1 MYLAWKEIRYAKLRY
16 SLIIGI
22 MVLVAYVVLMLSGLA
37 NGLSDGHKKAVADW
51 GAQTIVLSED
61 SNKVASASILTR
73 GDLSRVEAK
82 EKAAVGLLLLQ
93 SPIKEKPKRPISPSL
108 VLRPINSLSQK

>member
-22 MVLVAYVVLMLSGLA
+22 MVLVAYVVFMLSGLA

-82 EKAAVGLLLLQ
+82 EK
-93 SPIKEKPKRPISPSL
+93 PKRPISPSL

>member
-1 MYLAWKEIRYAKLRY
+1 MSPLRYDGFRKGNHYVFSLKEIRYAKLRY

-22 MVLVAYVVLMLSGLA
+22 MVLVAYVVFMLSGLA

-61 SNKVASASILTR
+61 SNR
-73 GDLSRVEAK
+73 
-82 EKAAVGLLLLQ
+82 
-93 SPIKEKPKRPISPSL
+93 SL
-108 VLRPINSLSQK
+108 VLPF